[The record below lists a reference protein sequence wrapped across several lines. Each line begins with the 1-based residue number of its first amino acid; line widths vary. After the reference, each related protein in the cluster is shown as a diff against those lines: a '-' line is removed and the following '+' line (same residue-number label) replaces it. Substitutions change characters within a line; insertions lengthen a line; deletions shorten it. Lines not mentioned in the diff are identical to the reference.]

1 LFFIFWIAE
10 FSLSEKQA
18 EAILDIS
25 LRRLTLLEV
34 TIVPSVIFC
43 LSMRFHTGTILQTVS
58 CEADIILIVQGKKFV
73 EESKS
78 LMEQITKL
86 EELLSSRGNIL
97 QVTKTPVNDVCFL
110 FFWRFLQVS

>member
-1 LFFIFWIAE
+1 
-10 FSLSEKQA
+10 
-18 EAILDIS
+18 
-25 LRRLTLLEV
+25 
-34 TIVPSVIFC
+34 
-43 LSMRFHTGTILQTVS
+43 
-58 CEADIILIVQGKKFV
+58 VQGKKFV

-110 FFWRFLQVS
+110 FF

>member
-1 LFFIFWIAE
+1 
-10 FSLSEKQA
+10 
-18 EAILDIS
+18 
-25 LRRLTLLEV
+25 
-34 TIVPSVIFC
+34 VPSVIFC

-58 CEADIILIVQGKKFV
+58 YEADIILIVQGKKFV

-110 FFWRFLQVS
+110 FF

>member
-1 LFFIFWIAE
+1 M
-10 FSLSEKQA
+10 
-18 EAILDIS
+18 
-25 LRRLTLLEV
+25 
-34 TIVPSVIFC
+34 PSVIFC
-43 LSMRFHTGTILQTVS
+43 LSMRIHTGTILQTVS
-58 CEADIILIVQGKKFV
+58 YEADIILIVQGKKFV

-110 FFWRFLQVS
+110 FF